1 VTKENLPK
9 LMVVTERKPNERYI
23 EPMTNTNP
31 LSNLTQSFALK
42 ANTLASSLDPR
53 GVGRIVPAALPS
65 QGQLNF
71 RASI

>member
-1 VTKENLPK
+1 
-9 LMVVTERKPNERYI
+9 MVVTEPKPNERYI

-31 LSNLTQSFALK
+31 LSQLTQNFALQ

-53 GVGRIVPAALPS
+53 GTGRIVAAAQPS

-71 RASI
+71 RSSI